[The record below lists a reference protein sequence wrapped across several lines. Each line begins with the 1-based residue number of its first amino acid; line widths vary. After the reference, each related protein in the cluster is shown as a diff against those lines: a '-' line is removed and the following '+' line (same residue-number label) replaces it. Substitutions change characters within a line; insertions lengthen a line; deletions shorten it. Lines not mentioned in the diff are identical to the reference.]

1 MSFKIYVG
9 NLNYQTTEETLRST
23 FEQYGEVES
32 VKIITDRDS
41 GYSKGFGFIEMA
53 EQDAG
58 EAAINALNQQELDG
72 RQLRVNKA
80 NERGESRGNRGSF
93 RGNRSSSYRY

>member
-9 NLNYQTTEETLRST
+9 NLNYQTSEDSLRDA

-41 GYSKGFGFIEMA
+41 GYSKGFGFVEMA
-53 EQDAG
+53 EQEAG
-58 EAAINALNQQELDG
+58 EAVISALNQQQLDG
-72 RQLRVNKA
+72 RQIRVNQA
-80 NERGESRGNRGSF
+80 NERGSDRPR
-93 RGNRSSSYRY
+93 RNRSDSYRY